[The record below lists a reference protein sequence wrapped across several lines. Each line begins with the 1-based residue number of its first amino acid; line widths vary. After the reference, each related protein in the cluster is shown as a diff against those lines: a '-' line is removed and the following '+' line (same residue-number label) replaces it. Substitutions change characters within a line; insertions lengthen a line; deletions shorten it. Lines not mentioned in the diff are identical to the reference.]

1 MLEITE
7 IKLSKNVIAT
17 GEKFMISVAI
27 EEKVDYPFDYPFD
40 FQPSYKKREGS
51 LDYPYDYPFDL

>member
-1 MLEITE
+1 MLEITD

-40 FQPSYKKREGS
+40 FQPSYKNREGS
-51 LDYPYDYPFDL
+51 FGLPL

>member
-1 MLEITE
+1 MLEITD
-7 IKLSKNVIAT
+7 IKLSKNVVAT
-17 GEKFMISVAI
+17 GEKFIISAAI
-27 EEKVDYPFDYPFD
+27 EEKVDYPFD